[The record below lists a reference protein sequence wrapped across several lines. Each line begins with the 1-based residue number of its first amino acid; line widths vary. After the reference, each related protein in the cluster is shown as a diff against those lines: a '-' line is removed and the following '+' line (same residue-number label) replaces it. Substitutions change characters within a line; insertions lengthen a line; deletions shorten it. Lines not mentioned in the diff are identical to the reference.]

1 AAPPRRWRSPA
12 TASAPA
18 RSTASASAT
27 TSPAL
32 RSTATPSA
40 APTPRST
47 RAVRRGRSPAT
58 PSPGPRT
65 TGSPSSTSRR
75 RRRSPGTRSPDR
87 ARGHRHLPFRDQRRA
102 GRQLRRAVGGDEAAA
117 GDPAADLPAS
127 DGAVAGHRRAPGRHR
142 RHDRPLAARP
152 PASQPPLRR
161 SHAPHRAQ
169 RRRGAAAR
177 PGDAGIGRLPRRAR
191 QASPPP
197 SPITGRPRPR
207 DRPRPPRRT
216 ARMTTNKA
224 HRSRTA
230 ALIALL
236 SILVVV
242 LAVGA
247 GLGAAGLL
255 GGPSPTSDS
264 EASDG
269 AEPEDAAD
277 EATDP

>member
-1 AAPPRRWRSPA
+1 
-12 TASAPA
+12 
-18 RSTASASAT
+18 
-27 TSPAL
+27 
-32 RSTATPSA
+32 
-40 APTPRST
+40 
-47 RAVRRGRSPAT
+47 
-58 PSPGPRT
+58 
-65 TGSPSSTSRR
+65 
-75 RRRSPGTRSPDR
+75 
-87 ARGHRHLPFRDQRRA
+87 
-102 GRQLRRAVGGDEAAA
+102 VGGDEAAA

-197 SPITGRPRPR
+197 SPITGRPRP
-207 DRPRPPRRT
+207 PRRT

-224 HRSRTA
+224 NRSRTA

-277 EATDP
+277 EATDPAGAPGDEDAEATEESDETGESDGSDADGSPVPSTVERTRQCPEATKTVTDAGTLRTALESALPGDVIRLEPGTYEGEFVAQTAGTQEEPITLCGDQDAVL